1 MISERTAQRLGK
13 VPLSEPPMT
22 PVDWQEYN
30 RGWRLF
36 NERKF
41 WHAHEAWENV
51 WKRHAEESRV
61 FFQAIIQLA
70 AAYHLLLEKKRY
82 GGMMGNFEKAER
94 KLKLFPGSFLRVDV
108 VQLLDGIDSA
118 RKEIG
123 TIGEQHLE
131 RFDVQRIPIIQ
142 CGP

>member
-1 MISERTAQRLGK
+1 MITERTAQEGERSLAG
-13 VPLSEPPMT
+13 EPPMT
-22 PVDWQEYN
+22 ALDWQEYA
-30 RGWRLF
+30 RGWYLF

-51 WKRHAEESRV
+51 WRRHTKENKV

-82 GGMMGNFEKAER
+82 GGMMRNFEKAER
-94 KLKLFPGSFLRVDV
+94 KLKLFPETFLRVDV
-108 VQLLDGIDSA
+108 VQLLDAIDSA
-118 RKEIG
+118 RKEIDA
-123 TIGEQHLE
+123 IGEQCLE
-131 RFDVQRIPIIQ
+131 RFDVQRIPLIN